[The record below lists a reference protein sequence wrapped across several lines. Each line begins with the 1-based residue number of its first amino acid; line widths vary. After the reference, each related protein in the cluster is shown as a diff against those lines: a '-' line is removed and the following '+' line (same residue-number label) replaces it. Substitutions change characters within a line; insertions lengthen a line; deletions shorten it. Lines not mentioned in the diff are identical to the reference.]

1 MRSFASCLAIILF
14 SILCLESGRSR
25 AAEQKKDYY
34 KILGVLPN
42 AKPAEI
48 KKAYHKMSLKFHPD
62 KNKEEGA
69 EEKFMLIAEAY
80 EVLSD
85 EERRRAYD
93 NSGSGDNKDD
103 DKDGGQRA
111 ETTHDPLELHLKFRG
126 GEFYFNYKPPEEDK
140 PTKASD
146 MMVTLD
152 VDLLDLYLGSEFNVT
167 FTRQE
172 VCSHCHGS
180 GAAHKHDILP
190 CPFCHGS
197 GFRCSHAVQVMTGP
211 DAVGCSD

>member
-1 MRSFASCLAIILF
+1 MRAPACFLLLF
-14 SILCLESGRSR
+14 LGCIFSWEWRISH

-48 KKAYHKMSLKFHPD
+48 KKAYHKMSLKYHPD

-69 EEKFMLIAEAY
+69 EERFMMIAEAY

-93 NSGSGDNKDD
+93 NSGSGDSKED
-103 DKDGGQRA
+103 DKDPGQRA
-111 ETTHDPLELHLKFRG
+111 ETTHEPLELHLKFRG
-126 GEFYFNYKPPEEDK
+126 GEFYFNYKPPAEEK

-146 MMVTLD
+146 MVVTLD
-152 VDLLDLYLGSEFNVT
+152 VELLDLYLGSEFNVS

-197 GFRCSHAVQVMTGP
+197 GFRCSHSVQVRE
-211 DAVGCSD
+211 SL